1 MAYPT
6 TKGKDPDAKQESL
19 SVAIK
24 AITKTWDSIKND
36 SDSYK
41 ILIQQEYFRKNPGRM
56 DLFHVQ
62 KYEEKLTDEVIAKRL
77 QKHSTVVINCMEAL
91 VEFINGNEETK
102 PILFVLGKQHK
113 MLNVN
118 EKMFME
124 MKEAICKGGPFLSGI
139 CPHQCDSMF
148 AQSQAVVQHINL
160 HSNMITLLQVKI

>member
-1 MAYPT
+1 MAFPT

-24 AITKTWDSIKND
+24 AVTKTWDSIKND

-56 DLFHVQ
+56 DLFQVQ

-124 MKEAICKGGPFLSGI
+124 MKEAICKVIRRKLDFESSKAWDTILQYI
-139 CPHQCDSMF
+139 F
-148 AQSQAVVQHINL
+148 INYIFPGMYKVYY
-160 HSNMITLLQVKI
+160 HP